1 MEINA
6 VNGIS
11 ASSHVAG
18 AGAADAKNYH
28 IDFGYGIDDDYFQAE
43 ATKTHVTKQLKAN
56 IDKFELV
63 QPGILASLL
72 GAKAHFK
79 VAGDGKMTCR
89 QLREMLKIPPGF
101 LSNTNGK
108 RLKDTDIVEDLK
120 VNLSDIG
127 WYEHSYGEF
136 EASSIRVRR
145 NHGEYWAGY
154 NSAIS
159 NDEIKQIYFQNK
171 K

>member
-1 MEINA
+1 
-6 VNGIS
+6 
-11 ASSHVAG
+11 
-18 AGAADAKNYH
+18 
-28 IDFGYGIDDDYFQAE
+28 
-43 ATKTHVTKQLKAN
+43 
-56 IDKFELV
+56 
-63 QPGILASLL
+63 
-72 GAKAHFK
+72 
-79 VAGDGKMTCR
+79 MTCR

-171 K
+171 KLPDRKVELFYVRRKLNEYTGELEYFGFDKDGNDYVISENEIIIEEVE